1 MIDFKQY
8 ITELRGPKP
17 ANSNAQHDSD
27 HDMIDVSDDS
37 VVRKLNSFLGCI
49 ADMEHMLPEQTIGVV
64 RRRLASIGLSFPN
77 VDIVEDSGSIS
88 APLTQFGGRFGKD
101 IDAAGE
107 SVQLLYTG
115 TAWAAVATSSFAT
128 NIATIIQ

>member
-64 RRRLASIGLSFPN
+64 RRRLAIDEAFSRAVLTTLT
-77 VDIVEDSGSIS
+77 GSIIP
-88 APLTQFGGRFGKD
+88 AFTK
-101 IDAAGE
+101 
-107 SVQLLYTG
+107 SVYF
-115 TAWAAVATSSFAT
+115 SD
-128 NIATIIQ
+128 

>member
-49 ADMEHMLPEQTIGVV
+49 ADMILEVYLHHLHNLVEDLVKILILHTMSLLTMMVF
-64 RRRLASIGLSFPN
+64 RIGLK
-77 VDIVEDSGSIS
+77 VVV
-88 APLTQFGGRFGKD
+88 PLTLFMKKKKMENLR
-101 IDAAGE
+101 
-107 SVQLLYTG
+107 
-115 TAWAAVATSSFAT
+115 
-128 NIATIIQ
+128 

>member
-27 HDMIDVSDDS
+27 HDMVDVSDDS

-49 ADMEHMLPEQTIGVV
+49 AEMEHMLPEQTIGVV

-88 APLTQFGGRFGKD
+88 APLTQFGGRYGKTP
-101 IDAAGE
+101 E
-107 SVQLLYTG
+107 SSNGPMSQGKEIEDGDGVSHKKGSLD
-115 TAWAAVATSSFAT
+115 
-128 NIATIIQ
+128 

>member
-27 HDMIDVSDDS
+27 HDMVDVSEDS

-49 ADMEHMLPEQTIGVV
+49 AEMEHMLPEQTIGVV

-77 VDIVEDSGSIS
+77 VDIVEDLSLIH
-88 APLTQFGGRFGKD
+88 
-101 IDAAGE
+101 I
-107 SVQLLYTG
+107 
-115 TAWAAVATSSFAT
+115 
-128 NIATIIQ
+128 

>member
-77 VDIVEDSGSIS
+77 VDIC
-88 APLTQFGGRFGKD
+88 
-101 IDAAGE
+101 
-107 SVQLLYTG
+107 LLYTSD
-115 TAWAAVATSSFAT
+115 AADDP
-128 NIATIIQ
+128 

>member
-27 HDMIDVSDDS
+27 HDMIDVSDDG

-49 ADMEHMLPEQTIGVV
+49 AEMEHMLPEQTIGVCEKKTCKYWIKF
-64 RRRLASIGLSFPN
+64 S
-77 VDIVEDSGSIS
+77 
-88 APLTQFGGRFGKD
+88 KC
-101 IDAAGE
+101 
-107 SVQLLYTG
+107 
-115 TAWAAVATSSFAT
+115 
-128 NIATIIQ
+128 

>member
-27 HDMIDVSDDS
+27 HDMVDVSDDS

-77 VDIVEDSGSIS
+77 VDTATLICLLASLLKCRILSVAPFNSLRSFVSLLEFFNAIAIS
-88 APLTQFGGRFGKD
+88 TL
-101 IDAAGE
+101 
-107 SVQLLYTG
+107 
-115 TAWAAVATSSFAT
+115 
-128 NIATIIQ
+128 

>member
-27 HDMIDVSDDS
+27 HDMVDVSDDS

-49 ADMEHMLPEQTIGVV
+49 AEMEHMLPEQTIGVV

-77 VDIVEDSGSIS
+77 VDVVEDSGSIS

-101 IDAAGE
+101 IDTPHDE
-107 SVQLLYTG
+107 FVNDLSL
-115 TAWAAVATSSFAT
+115 
-128 NIATIIQ
+128 IHI